1 MIVAYRQYGCVQA
14 MASAQKKVV
23 LRTFD
28 GELAW
33 GYLPHGGFLRGDEI
47 DYMAVDGRLSSLKI
61 NDIKTIC
68 YVRDFNVDD
77 RVDPERIGKR
87 SFPSRPRGDGL
98 WLRLTFRDG
107 EALEGLSNFDIGFAD
122 SLMEDRGIFMTPPEA
137 RANTLKVFVPRAALR
152 SMEVLGV
159 VMAPSRRIASRSA
172 TGERADAQTKLF
184 GE

>member
-1 MIVAYRQYGCVQA
+1 

-28 GELAW
+28 GALAW
-33 GYLPHGGFLRGDEI
+33 GYLPQAGFLQTEEI
-47 DYMAVDGRLSSLKI
+47 GYIAVDGRLSSRNI

-68 YVRDFNVDD
+68 YVRDFNLDD
-77 RVDPERIGKR
+77 RVDPERIGRR
-87 SFPSRPRGDGL
+87 SFPARPRGDGL

-107 EALEGLSNFDIGFAD
+107 ELLEGLTNFNVGFAD
-122 SLMEDRGIFMTPPEA
+122 ALLEDRGIFMTPPDA
-137 RANTLKVFVPRAALR
+137 RANTQRLFVPRAALL

-159 VMAPSRRIASRSA
+159 VMAPSRRIASTSA